1 MKDVEFIR
9 LSKENINIISNVVR
23 IDNEE
28 LSKQDIEKGDTVE
41 IPIDTEYAFKG
52 KMKMIEIMNP
62 PFEPSTH
69 IDTRK
74 NDL

>member
-1 MKDVEFIR
+1 MNNYIR
-9 LSKENINIISNVVR
+9 
-23 IDNEE
+23 
-28 LSKQDIEKGDTVE
+28 
-41 IPIDTEYAFKG
+41 